1 MGLWSL
7 SSVLSQSFFSLY
19 HFFNYFFFYPLQSVI
34 LDIVS
39 SGSIFPTLYLFS
51 HNFSF
56 FFYFIFW
63 VNSSAYSFNL
73 PFQFSSFFL
82 LVFNCWI
89 DFSIIV
95 YFCTFFVAVFLALSL
110 QYGFK
115 SSLQSYWDCLLE
127 FLKKVS
133 VLSCLDIIS
142 LRSSWFPW
150 QLLIILIT
158 SSNFLL
164 CFYT

>member
-73 PFQFSSFFL
+73 LFQFSFFL

-95 YFCTFFVAVFLALSL
+95 YFCTFFVAVSCFIIAIWFQIFS
-110 QYGFK
+110 
-115 SSLQSYWDCLLE
+115 
-127 FLKKVS
+127 S
-133 VLSCLDIIS
+133 VLLRLFIRIFKKGFCAFLPWYYLIEVFLVS
-142 LRSSWFPW
+142 LTAPDHPYN
-150 QLLIILIT
+150 I
-158 SSNFLL
+158 
-164 CFYT
+164 